1 MAEGIG
7 GVESGERG
15 GSAELA
21 VTLTMGA
28 LAIAVVAAGIAAA
41 TSGWT
46 SVSDV
51 ALIELRVRDVPAHLP
66 LVGVY
71 SRYGWNHP
79 GPAEFY
85 GLAPFYRL
93 FGGASVGLLVGAL
106 VFQFG
111 SVIAALVAVR
121 RFDTTAALAVA
132 AGAIAAFLG
141 MPPEALRSPWNPYVS
156 LGGVVALVA
165 FGWAFAQRRR
175 SGALALVAI
184 ASVMAQTH
192 VVSAPIAAAVV
203 AAAMALALVSAGQ
216 DRPVPWP
223 WLGGGVALAA
233 LVWLA
238 PIVQQF
244 TGSPGNL
251 GEVLS
256 AGSGDDPAVG
266 FGAALQAFTG
276 AFALVPSSLD
286 RGNVI
291 GFGDPLDWHVPLW
304 LAVVVAGGAVAWR
317 DRRTVWVRGWS
328 IAAAATL
335 GSVVSIALVT
345 GTAFGYLRIGLR
357 ASSLLWLAIS
367 AAPLVAL
374 TIERLV
380 PEGGRLG
387 TGSDARPLT
396 RSVVRSGVR
405 SGVVVAAAAL
415 ALVTAA
421 GANPDAGAGE
431 GTETLAEAA
440 EAVRRSEGVG
450 LDDPVEISHS
460 VDFGASLY
468 GPAMMVDLDR
478 RGWNVQSEHMG
489 EALVG
494 AHRVGEASVLEFRVV
509 ALGEVE
515 AYRSDGWELA
525 GAYEPFGEDDLE
537 ALAALDERFG
547 VDGTFS
553 LEFDPETAER
563 QAELAAAKRE
573 ITGGRVPAALVWRHL
588 A

>member
-1 MAEGIG
+1 MAEHIG
-7 GVESGERG
+7 DLESGDADTADG
-15 GSAELA
+15 GAVQRTNATAASGASA
-21 VTLTMGA
+21 VVMTMGC
-28 LAIAVVAAGIAAA
+28 LAIAIVAAGIAAA

-79 GPAEFY
+79 GPAAFY

-106 VFQFG
+106 FFQFG
-111 SVIAALVAVR
+111 GVIASLAAVR
-121 RFDTTAALAVA
+121 RIGETAAIAVA
-132 AGAIAAFLG
+132 GGAIAAFLG

-165 FGWAFAQRRR
+165 FGWAFAERRR
-175 SGALALVAI
+175 SGALALFAV
-184 ASVMAQTH
+184 ASVMTQTH

-203 AAAMALALVSAGQ
+203 VAAVALSWSSRGQ
-216 DRPVPWP
+216 DRPVSWP
-223 WLGGGVALAA
+223 WIGGGVALAA

-276 AFALVPSSLD
+276 AFAVVPSSLD

-291 GFGDPLDWHVPLW
+291 GFGDPLAWHVPVW
-304 LAVVVAGGAVAWR
+304 LAVVAAGGVAAWSTGRPGRSRRAEKAVLAENAGR
-317 DRRTVWVRGWS
+317 AEKAALPENAERAETVRVARVGGAGPISLERVPHDRVSHDPVAHDPVALDPVSHERVSLVRGWL

-335 GSVVSIALVT
+335 GSIISIAMVT

-357 ASSLLWLAIS
+357 VSSLLWIAIS
-367 AAPLVAL
+367 IAAL
-374 TIERLV
+374 TAALWPRL
-380 PEGGRLG
+380 
-387 TGSDARPLT
+387 ARPVL
-396 RSVVRSGVR
+396 GI
-405 SGVVVAAAAL
+405 GVVAAALVL
-415 ALVTAA
+415 AVVATVS
-421 GANPDAGAGE
+421 GNPDAGAGE
-431 GTETLAEAA
+431 GTEALARAA
-440 EAVRRSEGVG
+440 DSVRREVGVPRSE
-450 LDDPVEISHS
+450 PVEISHS

-468 GPAMMVDLDR
+468 GPALMVELER
-478 RGWNVQSEHMG
+478 RGWNVQS
-489 EALVG
+489 
-494 AHRVGEASVLEFRVV
+494 
-509 ALGEVE
+509 
-515 AYRSDGWELA
+515 
-525 GAYEPFGEDDLE
+525 
-537 ALAALDERFG
+537 
-547 VDGTFS
+547 
-553 LEFDPETAER
+553 
-563 QAELAAAKRE
+563 
-573 ITGGRVPAALVWRHL
+573 
-588 A
+588 